1 MTPYDLTTSLD
12 DHLRPKSLYQ
22 FPLVD
27 SLRTALSSQAF
38 GPCPICIAFV
48 LTMYPSSWERDI
60 VDNFVR

>member
-27 SLRTALSSQAF
+27 SLRTALSS
-38 GPCPICIAFV
+38 
-48 LTMYPSSWERDI
+48 
-60 VDNFVR
+60 